1 MVTISNSELTK
12 AMRLI
17 ARLVSYASSDETR
30 DKETRRQAGLLLKKL
45 AKRKEIHDHGKL
57 EKLAQ
62 AGDRHRN

>member
-12 AMRLI
+12 AMRPI

-30 DKETRRQAGLLLKKL
+30 DKETRRQAGQLLKKL
-45 AKRKEIHDHGKL
+45 AKRKEILDHGKL